1 MSYLPPFATNLLAPL
16 ATLLVS
22 KELIRAVHYCYIEI
36 ITVLAIKAARGTK
49 KLTARGTI
57 Q

>member
-16 ATLLVS
+16 ATLLVI
-22 KELIRAVHYCYIEI
+22 KELIRAVQYCYIEI
-36 ITVLAIKAARGTK
+36 ITIKAARGTK